1 MIRFALA
8 LVVAAAVIVLPQLNL
23 SGPPPA
29 WAVGSPPGSPFDKLP
44 KPLTAGE
51 TKKIE
56 LYLRQSLGVKE
67 LHLTPQPPEA
77 EVSIGEKFVGVV
89 YPDDQNGQ
97 RTFYFEMAIFDSDL
111 DQGEPARSRR

>member
-1 MIRFALA
+1 MTRFALA
-8 LVVAAAVIVLPQLNL
+8 LVVAAAVIALPQLHL

-29 WAVGSPPGSPFDKLP
+29 WAVGSPPGSPFDNLS
-44 KPLTAGE
+44 KPLTAAE

-67 LHLTPQPPEA
+67 LRLTSQPPEA
-77 EVSIGEKFVGVV
+77 EVFIGQTFIGVV
-89 YPDDQNGQ
+89 YPDDRHGQ

-111 DQGEPARSRR
+111 DQDEPARSRR